1 MVAAKP
7 LSASQNTIYEC
18 FHSVLQIFYIVSL
31 VHVHSHAAEMSIKP
45 HSAVF
50 YRSYVYIHLLFTR
63 SPGARDARCKTHPH
77 PLASKSSFAVIT
89 GKTSF
94 CFCHML
100 YVEDVALRSENI
112 VTFIFTLFLY
122 QLWWNNSRG
131 YTVASNLL
139 NPWFVIQHNN

>member
-18 FHSVLQIFYIVSL
+18 FHSVLQIFYIGSV
-31 VHVHSHAAEMSIKP
+31 VHVHSHNAEMSIKP

-50 YRSYVYIHLLFTR
+50 YRSYVYFQTCCSLDRQVLEMV
-63 SPGARDARCKTHPH
+63 GANPPH